1 MEFMNG
7 GSLLNLLESVGAL
20 PESILLEIAR
30 VIADTINFLH
40 NEAKM
45 SHNGLTMSQVLFDKS
60 GKIKLNLDVM
70 HYIMNDDGSY
80 NTSLGPS
87 KLSVYY
93 RNQINSPTRKKK
105 IKMFNS
111 DHDNETKN
119 EVFSQDIFDLGYILL
134 IAATGGLDLIN
145 QEVLDFTGAED
156 SGSLLQWSEKVESD
170 GGIKISDLLDRYS
183 PEFNAFLNK

>member
-1 MEFMNG
+1 MNG

-45 SHNGLTMSQVLFDKS
+45 SHNGLTMSQVLFDKN

-119 EVFSQDIFDLGYILL
+119 EVFAQDVFDLGYILL

-145 QEVLDFTGAED
+145 QEVLDFNGAQD
-156 SGSLLQWSEKVESD
+156 YPGSLLQWSEKVESN

-183 PEFNAFLNK
+183 PEFNDFLNK